1 MRRRFRSTVPALAL
15 TLAAVTMPACAAR
28 SIPQPAA
35 PPDQP
40 RISWTMSVAS
50 RDRMSFDQ
58 VCRSDD
64 PDTSEG
70 CELPRVGGDHGT
82 LAYLSIHLFP
92 TGKRVR
98 YSGAALLGFLDAG
111 PDRPGGH
118 ETTID
123 YTLEP
128 DSGVFNVGISGLIRE
143 EADISRFLVTLYAM
157 NPESQGDPRHIQA
170 MVPVLVR

>member
-1 MRRRFRSTVPALAL
+1 MPALVFA
-15 TLAAVTMPACAAR
+15 LAALVPACASR
-28 SIPQPAA
+28 PIPQPTA

-40 RISWTMSVAS
+40 RMSWTMSVAS
-50 RDRMSFDQ
+50 RDRMSFRQ

-64 PDTSEG
+64 PDTSES
-70 CELPRVGGDHGT
+70 CELPRVGGDDGT

-92 TGKRVR
+92 TGERVR

-128 DSGVFNVGISGLIRE
+128 GDVPFNVGVSGLIRE
-143 EADISRFLVTLYAM
+143 EADISRLLITLYAGD
-157 NPESQGDPRHIQA
+157 PGAQGDPRHLQSN
-170 MVPVLVR
+170 VPVLVR